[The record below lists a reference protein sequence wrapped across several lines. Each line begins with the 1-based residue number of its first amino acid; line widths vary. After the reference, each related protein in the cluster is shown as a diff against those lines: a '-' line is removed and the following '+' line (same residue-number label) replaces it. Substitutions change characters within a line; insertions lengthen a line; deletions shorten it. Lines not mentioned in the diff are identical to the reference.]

1 MPLLFVLLQQKDG
14 DTQMSRL
21 TTMIIS
27 LNLAT

>member
-1 MPLLFVLLQQKDG
+1 MPLLFVLLKQKG

-21 TTMIIS
+21 TSLIIL